1 MLGQQV
7 GTQRRDPGR
16 VAAGVE
22 PVQPGGD
29 RGPGSGGRA
38 RCELI
43 DDRHGMPG
51 GDLSRQG
58 EQRRYGDG
66 LLTGP
71 GPAGG
76 HTGGEGAGPAVP
88 FAVQNGIQDPLA
100 DCVTGG
106 GDLRA
111 ADGEQGVH
119 VDQQR
124 IGERTVGQTHLP
136 GRRDRIWQMRGER
149 SQRAGVLV
157 GAAWRRKFAVA
168 QFERRVGKGRGGP
181 VGVPVEGVPPDGG
194 VPGQQQQ
201 PDRRGPGRPVA
212 HRADQ
217 VREQRDVEV
226 GVVNDQQRRPVE
238 LQLRPP
244 ARGLRVG
251 ETSLPPLR
259 RPSARTPRRPAGSSR
274 TRPSR

>member
-1 MLGQQV
+1 
-7 GTQRRDPGR
+7 
-16 VAAGVE
+16 
-22 PVQPGGD
+22 
-29 RGPGSGGRA
+29 
-38 RCELI
+38 
-43 DDRHGMPG
+43 MPG
-51 GDLSRQG
+51 GDLGRRG

-76 HTGGEGAGPAVP
+76 HTGGEGVGPAVP
-88 FAVQNGIQDPLA
+88 FAVQDGIQDPLA
-100 DCVTGG
+100 YRVTGG

-124 IGERTVGQTHLP
+124 IGERRVGQPHRP

-157 GAAWRRKFAVA
+157 GAAGGGEFAVV
-168 QFERRVGKGRGGP
+168 QFERRVGQLAGELAGAL
-181 VGVPVEGVPPDGG
+181 VEGVPPAGG

-226 GVVNDQQRRPVE
+226 GVVDDQQRRPVE

-251 ETSLPPLR
+251 ETGLPPLAGHPHAR
-259 RPSARTPRRPAGSSR
+259 LGGQPGLPGPARPGNPPQCR
-274 TRPSR
+274 